1 MCLPGRQLAAGV
13 QPVGSSSVHTR
24 SNAVPTLPYGSRLPS
39 LPSPLLLPSHTCPS
53 LQSLCAVL
61 LERFKE
67 KNIVMSKAAEESLRT
82 LAQHCFTLA
91 DVAEEV
97 TKALGHNNPK
107 GG

>member
-1 MCLPGRQLAAGV
+1 M
-13 QPVGSSSVHTR
+13 QPLHSK
-24 SNAVPTLPYGSRLPS
+24 RLPFPACRPCRC
-39 LPSPLLLPSHTCPS
+39 LSPHTCPPQ
-53 LQSLCAVL
+53 QSLCAPL

-67 KNIVMSKAAEESLRT
+67 KNIVMSKAAEEGLRT

>member
-1 MCLPGRQLAAGV
+1 V
-13 QPVGSSSVHTR
+13 Q
-24 SNAVPTLPYGSRLPS
+24 NL
-39 LPSPLLLPSHTCPS
+39 CPP
-53 LQSLCAVL
+53 L

-82 LAQHCFTLA
+82 LAQHCFTLG

-107 GG
+107 GGCARGG

>member
-1 MCLPGRQLAAGV
+1 
-13 QPVGSSSVHTR
+13 
-24 SNAVPTLPYGSRLPS
+24 
-39 LPSPLLLPSHTCPS
+39 
-53 LQSLCAVL
+53 
-61 LERFKE
+61 
-67 KNIVMSKAAEESLRT
+67 MSKAAEEGLRT